1 MNILVLGAGTF
12 GTAIANELSVN
23 TENKVVL
30 FSRNQ
35 LKVDEIN
42 TNNTNKSCFPNKHLT
57 KFLSAT
63 SDKNEIKNVDVI
75 FIALPSSVI
84 IENLNILK
92 SYLKEDV
99 LLVNLSKGL
108 FSDGVTIVES
118 IQMSIGIDNV
128 VTLKGPSFAVEVMEH
143 ADTLFTLGYTTN
155 TQYQIMNSIIKGTS
169 LHLDCTTD
177 IRGVEVLSV
186 LKNIYALVL
195 GVVDA
200 KYNSPNTRFM
210 ILTKAFSEA
219 RILLRSLGGAD
230 DTLFLACGFGDLCMT
245 SLNDLSRNRTL
256 GLLIG
261 KGFFSADYKSNSV
274 ILEGL
279 NAVNLIHS
287 LPLEHVMENLPLL
300 NKLHDFFDS
309 KKSMLSI
316 DFDELVDRKFKTVLT
331 YGTFDLLH
339 YGHIEIL
346 KKASLLGNKLIVGVS
361 TDEFNELKGKTCVLP
376 YEKRK
381 ELLESLDYVDKVI
394 PEDNWEQKTVDIK
407 ENEVDIFVMG
417 SDWEGKFDDL
427 NEYCKVI
434 YFQRTEGISTTKL
447 KSILKEE
454 G

>member
-23 TENKVVL
+23 TKNNVVL

-42 TNNTNKSCFPNKHLT
+42 SINTNKSCFPNKHLT

-63 SDKNEIKNVDVI
+63 SDKNQIKNADII
-75 FIALPSSVI
+75 FIALPSSSI

-92 SYLKEDV
+92 CYFKEDV

-108 FSDGVTIVES
+108 FADGVTIVES
-118 IQMSIGIDNV
+118 IKMSIGIDNT

-143 ADTLFTLGYTTN
+143 ADTLLTLGYTTDE
-155 TQYQIMNSIIKGTS
+155 QYRTICSIIKGTS

-210 ILTKAFSEA
+210 LLTKAFSETKV
-219 RILLRSLGGAD
+219 LLRLLGGAD

-279 NAVNLIHS
+279 NAIEMFHNLIDENMLKE
-287 LPLEHVMENLPLL
+287 LPLF
-300 NKLHDFFDS
+300 NKLYDFFANQES
-309 KKSMLSI
+309 
-316 DFDELVDRKFKTVLT
+316 EL
-331 YGTFDLLH
+331 
-339 YGHIEIL
+339 
-346 KKASLLGNKLIVGVS
+346 
-361 TDEFNELKGKTCVLP
+361 EF
-376 YEKRK
+376 
-381 ELLESLDYVDKVI
+381 
-394 PEDNWEQKTVDIK
+394 
-407 ENEVDIFVMG
+407 
-417 SDWEGKFDDL
+417 KFDDL
-427 NEYCKVI
+427 I
-434 YFQRTEGISTTKL
+434 DL
-447 KSILKEE
+447 K